1 MQFGKTNIQKGKFSN
16 YGSSIFTTPTS
27 NTKYFKKNSY
37 QPTMRGSFPRRV
49 RSTLETEGIRNARVD
64 YNRGMDL
71 NRSAAV
77 ARSSAKIDASK
88 TISMASFQSST
99 YSQSDFDGTAARR
112 LSPQPKPKAAP
123 KISTA
128 PKMHAVAGNAQA
140 KKISHTSALS
150 PMLLTIAKVAAAI
163 VVVIAVLSFIR
174 VGLTSATVS
183 IGLNSQQISKNIDAE
198 LVNKN
203 TLEVKD
209 STLGNT
215 GRIRQA
221 AADYSLVS
229 PASIETISLGQD
241 VLAYDENNNVSLVES
256 LNRVSHNTK

>member
-16 YGSSIFTTPTS
+16 YGSSIFTTPTN
-27 NTKYFKKNSY
+27 NTKYFKKNTY

-49 RSTLETEGIRNARVD
+49 RSSLETEGIRNARVD

-88 TISMASFQSST
+88 TISMASFKTST

-112 LSPQPKPKAAP
+112 LAPQPKPKRVP
-123 KISTA
+123 KTEPV
-128 PKMHAVAGNAQA
+128 PKLHAVAGSAEV
-140 KKISHTSALS
+140 KKVSHTAVLS
-150 PMLLTIAKVAAAI
+150 PMLLTLAKVAAAV
-163 VVVIAVLSFIR
+163 VVVIAVLSFVR

-183 IGLNSQQISKNIDAE
+183 LGLNSQQISKNIDTE

-203 TLEVKD
+203 ALEVQD

-229 PASIETISLGQD
+229 PATIETISLGQD